1 MLITF
6 EIGSDRKQI
15 IDRLVV
21 LRPPKGNH
29 QDLLI
34 CLQVRVNRLR
44 PKLNLGGKEWTS
56 IDSVPNN
63 SRALNR
69 VAIMFKSVHLKSQA
83 FSAAIPISSNHA
95 LLRARLRCKHPILIN
110 TREHFSKVRVGVESD
125 SIHTDI
131 GGS

>member
-6 EIGSDRKQI
+6 EIGSDLKQI
-15 IDRLVV
+15 IDRLGV

-29 QDLLI
+29 QDLLV

-69 VAIMFKSVHLKSQA
+69 VAIMFKSVHLKKSGV
-83 FSAAIPISSNHA
+83 F
-95 LLRARLRCKHPILIN
+95 RC
-110 TREHFSKVRVGVESD
+110 
-125 SIHTDI
+125 
-131 GGS
+131 GSHQQ